1 MNIRDALASK
11 APGTHTVTPDETI
24 RSALATLER
33 HNIGALV
40 VSTDGATLDGIL
52 SERDLV
58 RELHRRADDLADF
71 LETPVRTVMTAV
83 LHTCTGDVSIESVMQ
98 QMTDHRVRHLPVLE
112 ADGALVGVVSIGDV
126 VKQRITELEFER
138 DQLDTYV
145 HQG

>member
-1 MNIRDALASK
+1 MNIRDALAQK
-11 APGTHTVTPDETI
+11 APGTHTVTPDATV
-24 RSALATLER
+24 RSALATLEQ

-40 VSTDGATLDGIL
+40 VSADGASPDGIL

-58 RELHRRADDLADF
+58 REMHRRADDLPGF
-71 LETPVRTVMTAV
+71 LDAPVSAVMTAV

-98 QMTDHRVRHLPVLE
+98 QMTEHRVRHLPVLE
-112 ADGALVGVVSIGDV
+112 GGGTLVGVVSIGDV
-126 VKQRITELEFER
+126 VKQRINELEFER